1 MTLLPGWDSAEFVRA
16 AHRDLEFISI
26 VGFVVCAAC
35 EWIKHANPHHGKLVE
50 RSVVGSFVIATFVE
64 LIAFPYGERND
75 ELARQQA
82 NKQDFAI
89 SEWSTKAQEAL
100 GKVKRALDDSNTAI
114 SKAGDAE
121 DASTRAFDKSGKA
134 EMTASSAMTL
144 ARGARKEADSF
155 ELDIKS
161 AKTQSG
167 EAKALAGE
175 AKALLSDVR
184 TLAAEAQ
191 QRATEASVGVNRI
204 NTPRSLVDTPGLVR
218 ALESFKD
225 TEYTFACVFQ
235 DNDSIMALKELD
247 GVLMSAGWKRVKPP
261 GGFPAINVFGKDV
274 EFSVPVCISTG
285 ILVSVDSEQS
295 VASLQAL
302 SLAAMP
308 MYARAAITLNL
319 NLPSHLSPSHADN
332 VVKTVEVLSG
342 TSKTVRLSV
351 GKKP

>member
-1 MTLLPGWDSAEFVRA
+1 
-16 AHRDLEFISI
+16 
-26 VGFVVCAAC
+26 
-35 EWIKHANPHHGKLVE
+35 
-50 RSVVGSFVIATFVE
+50 
-64 LIAFPYGERND
+64 
-75 ELARQQA
+75 
-82 NKQDFAI
+82 
-89 SEWSTKAQEAL
+89 
-100 GKVKRALDDSNTAI
+100 
-114 SKAGDAE
+114 
-121 DASTRAFDKSGKA
+121 
-134 EMTASSAMTL
+134 
-144 ARGARKEADSF
+144 
-155 ELDIKS
+155 
-161 AKTQSG
+161 
-167 EAKALAGE
+167 
-175 AKALLSDVR
+175 
-184 TLAAEAQ
+184 
-191 QRATEASVGVNRI
+191 
-204 NTPRSLVDTPGLVR
+204 
-218 ALESFKD
+218 
-225 TEYTFACVFQ
+225 
-235 DNDSIMALKELD
+235 MALKELD